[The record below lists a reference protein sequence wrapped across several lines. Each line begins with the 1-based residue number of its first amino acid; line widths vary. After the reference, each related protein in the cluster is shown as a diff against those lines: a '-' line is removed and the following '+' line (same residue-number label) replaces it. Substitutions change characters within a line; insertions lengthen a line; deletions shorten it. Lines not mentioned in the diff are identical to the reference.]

1 MGCVSSKLVKKKL
14 VREIR
19 VNNGGDHIVSLT
31 STTYGHLNL
40 DQRAETSPKSH
51 ELTYEP
57 ETIKPRRSNAQRD
70 DPEIINTWE
79 LMKDLEDSLKV
90 SPKSRGVFGKSWK
103 TPLKSSVESPK
114 RNGSS
119 KRFRGKENRGLS
131 PNQVPK
137 RGVMRLSFPLKSE
150 EPLATTTTQRRKSF
164 SPTFD
169 PELVA
174 SYERELSQE
183 KEQIKMVISSSG
195 KTEKNRE
202 TERMLSSF
210 PEKCPPGGEDSV
222 VVYITTLRGI
232 RKTFE
237 DCNAVRSVLDSHE
250 VRFSERDVSMHSVF
264 KEEIRGILGTKQ
276 VRIPAVF
283 VKGRMIGGVE
293 EVMKLEEE
301 GRLGILLECMPK
313 QRLGGG
319 CCCGCGGLRFV
330 MCDVCNGSCK
340 VVDVEKRNT
349 VKCLVCNENGLVLC
363 PICS

>member
-31 STTYGHLNL
+31 STTYGHLDL
-40 DQRAETSPKSH
+40 DQQRPETSQ
-51 ELTYEP
+51 ELTKGEAF
-57 ETIKPRRSNAQRD
+57 EPRRSTARED

-79 LMKDLEDSLKV
+79 LMEDLEDSTRII
-90 SPKSRGVFGKSWK
+90 SPKSRGILSWK
-103 TPLKSSVESPK
+103 TPAKPSLESPK

-131 PNQVPK
+131 PNQIPK
-137 RGVMRLSFPLKSE
+137 RGVMRLSFPLKTE
-150 EPLATTTTQRRKSF
+150 EGSAAVTQRRKSF
-164 SPTFD
+164 SPAFD
-169 PELVA
+169 PDLVA

-195 KTEKNRE
+195 KTERNRE
-202 TERMLSSF
+202 SERILEGF

-276 VRIPAVF
+276 VKIPAVF
-283 VKGRMIGGVE
+283 VKGRMVD
-293 EVMKLEEE
+293 VMKLEEE
-301 GRLGILLECMPK
+301 GKLGILLECMPK

-319 CCCGCGGLRFV
+319 CCCGCGGMRFV

-340 VVDVEKRNT
+340 VMDGEKKNNAV